1 MTPRPKNKSNDKVVN
16 FNDTPI
22 VKNIEND
29 LSFDDMMND
38 MNDTKVIEK
47 PNITQ
52 TIENVIVE
60 KPKNKKLY
68 NINICK

>member
-1 MTPRPKNKSNDKVVN
+1 MQRKSEDKVVN

-22 VKNIEND
+22 VKNIDND

-38 MNDTKVIEK
+38 TNVQRIEK

-52 TIENVIVE
+52 TIEKV
-60 KPKNKKLY
+60 K
-68 NINICK
+68 

>member
-22 VKNIEND
+22 VKNIDND

-38 MNDTKVIEK
+38 MNDTKV
-47 PNITQ
+47 
-52 TIENVIVE
+52 
-60 KPKNKKLY
+60 
-68 NINICK
+68 